1 MVRCRT
7 RASGDASRAGGGWM
21 TYGELVRARKDCRLC
36 VDGGPSPLRNGSSF
50 DFDPDVVS
58 HWSQWLG
65 HQRPRLLVVG
75 QDFSGADYF
84 ERNRGR
90 DDPASPTNRSLRD
103 LLAEAGIEAGPPP
116 ANDPA
121 ARVYLTNSVLCLKP
135 GGMSGS
141 VRTGWVRNCA
151 RNHLAPLLD
160 HLRPQAVVAMGG
172 PAWLAVR
179 EVFPGTGL
187 PGGIKD
193 AAGRSWTSPSG
204 CGVFAVGHCSGLG
217 LANRPWQMQ
226 LADWREIGRFLESA
240 GQR

>member
-1 MVRCRT
+1 
-7 RASGDASRAGGGWM
+7 M

-103 LLAEAGIEAGPPP
+103 LLAEACQSALNSFQGTAPKTFHFVRSVS
-116 ANDPA
+116 AVFCA
-121 ARVYLTNSVLCLKP
+121 A
-135 GGMSGS
+135 
-141 VRTGWVRNCA
+141 
-151 RNHLAPLLD
+151 
-160 HLRPQAVVAMGG
+160 
-172 PAWLAVR
+172 
-179 EVFPGTGL
+179 
-187 PGGIKD
+187 
-193 AAGRSWTSPSG
+193 
-204 CGVFAVGHCSGLG
+204 
-217 LANRPWQMQ
+217 
-226 LADWREIGRFLESA
+226 
-240 GQR
+240 